1 MEEERQ
7 KNRCRPAVTLRLMGV
22 AGDLCVARRRRCP
35 CIAFSLLLDLAWQD
49 PSANV
54 TISMKRDTHVPY
66 STFAGADPQAGAPAR
81 GATHSGRRFRRFVT
95 RTYA

>member
-1 MEEERQ
+1 
-7 KNRCRPAVTLRLMGV
+7 MGV

-35 CIAFSLLLDLAWQD
+35 CIAFSLLLDLAAQA

-54 TISMKRDTHVPY
+54 TLSMKRDTDRTLQYVC
-66 STFAGADPQAGAPAR
+66 GGLEAPACGSR
-81 GATHSGRRFRRFVT
+81 ALSGRRFPRFVT